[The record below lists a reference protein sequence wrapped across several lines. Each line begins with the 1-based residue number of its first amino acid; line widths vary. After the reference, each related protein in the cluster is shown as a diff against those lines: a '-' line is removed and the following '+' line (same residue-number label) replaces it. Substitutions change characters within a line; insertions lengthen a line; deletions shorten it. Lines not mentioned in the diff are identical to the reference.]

1 MVEYVFKKPYTCR
14 LGTLSQG
21 STIRFFRGA
30 VYFDGGMVDGGYG
43 KILYDI
49 VNNPQLKN
57 EYLVEREIID
67 NKI

>member
-30 VYFDGGMVDGGYG
+30 VYFDGGMVDSGYG

-57 EYLVEREIID
+57 EYLVEIEIID